1 MLAFK
6 LLLTPVLIGLV
17 SLAGRRWG
25 PAVSGWLIGLPLTA
39 GPVIFFLALDQGTAF
54 ASRAAEGTLLGVV
67 SVTGFCLA
75 YSWLSLRLGWLYCVL
90 VSWAVFFALTIVLE
104 RISLPL
110 ALAFAGVVS
119 LLVVVLKLLPDDQ
132 GQSGVTKSPGWETLL
147 RMLVAAAFV
156 GGLTSVA
163 GFLGPQLSGLLTT
176 FPVFATIL
184 ATFTHHFQGA
194 ASARRLLRG
203 VVTGFFTF
211 AIFFLIIAGLLERW
225 GIVATFGV
233 AILVALVMHG
243 GLLFLLRRYKS
254 HLSQ

>member
-6 LLLTPVLIGLV
+6 LLLTPILLGLV

-25 PAVSGWLIGLPLTA
+25 PTVSGWLIGLPLTA
-39 GPVIFFLALDQGTAF
+39 GPVVLFLALDQGTVF
-54 ASRAAEGTLLGVV
+54 ASRAAQGTLLGLI

-90 VSWAVFFALTIVLE
+90 VSWGVFFALTAVLE

-110 ALAFAGVVS
+110 VLAFAGVVS
-119 LLVVVLKLLPDDQ
+119 CLVVILKLLPDYQDQ
-132 GQSGVTKSPGWETLL
+132 GAVTKSPQWETLL
-147 RMLVAAAFV
+147 RMLVGTAFV
-156 GGLTSVA
+156 VGLTSVA
-163 GFLGPQLSGLLTT
+163 DHLGPQLSGLLTT
-176 FPVFATIL
+176 FPVFASIL

-203 VVTGFFTF
+203 VVAGFFTF
-211 AIFFLIIAGLLERW
+211 AIFFLIIAGLVERW
-225 GIVATFGV
+225 GIVATFGG

-243 GLLFLLRRYKS
+243 GSLFLLRRYNTS
-254 HLSQ
+254 L